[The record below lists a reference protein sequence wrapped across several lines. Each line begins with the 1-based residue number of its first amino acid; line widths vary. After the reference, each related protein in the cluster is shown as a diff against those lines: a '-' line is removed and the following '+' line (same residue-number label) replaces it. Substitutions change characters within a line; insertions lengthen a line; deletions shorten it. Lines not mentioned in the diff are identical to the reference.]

1 MKNIILIFCVL
12 LFLIKNSFSSE
23 KTVFLD
29 FNYILINSD
38 KGISISNELK
48 SINKKNIAQFKKIE
62 EKLKKEEEK
71 IVSSKNV
78 ISEDEFKKNISVLKK
93 KVLELNK
100 LKRKKSNEV
109 INKRNM
115 LNNEL
120 ITTLNQIVAKFAK
133 DNEVS
138 FVLLKNSIVIGKSEY
153 DITKIILKEINLIK

>member
-93 KVLELNK
+93 KILELNK

-133 DNEVS
+133 DNEIS
-138 FVLLKNSIVIGKSEY
+138 FVLRKNSIVIGISEY

>member
-93 KVLELNK
+93 KILELNK

-133 DNEVS
+133 DNEIS

>member
-78 ISEDEFKKNISVLKK
+78 ISEDEFKKNISILKK

>member
-38 KGISISNELK
+38 KGISINNELK

-93 KVLELNK
+93 KILELNK

-133 DNEVS
+133 DNEIS

>member
-93 KVLELNK
+93 K
-100 LKRKKSNEV
+100 
-109 INKRNM
+109 
-115 LNNEL
+115 
-120 ITTLNQIVAKFAK
+120 F
-133 DNEVS
+133 
-138 FVLLKNSIVIGKSEY
+138 
-153 DITKIILKEINLIK
+153 